1 LKFIDVL
8 TPLMNDFWITLKP
21 VKVGITIKNISYC
34 NWWQYKNL
42 SKIMVLFGKWGLIY
56 EF

>member
-1 LKFIDVL
+1 ML

-21 VKVGITIKNISYC
+21 VKVGITTKNISYC